1 MATARCAPSVTAF
14 DEYLYLRVAD
24 IPVHLLPFAYD
35 SSGSGLPVR
44 DECASARTIGS
55 GSSALRITAR
65 TLGCAARGIIARAA
79 ATTPLTR
86 GLSRESIESVVVRSI
101 LAGATPADVSAL
113 VQGRCAQRRGR
124 G

>member
-1 MATARCAPSVTAF
+1 MVATARRAPSVTAF

-35 SSGSGLPVR
+35 SSGSRLPVR
-44 DECASARTIGS
+44 DECAHYWFGIFGPEDHHANVGVRG
-55 GSSALRITAR
+55 A
-65 TLGCAARGIIARAA
+65 GIIARAA
-79 ATTPLTR
+79 ATTPMTR